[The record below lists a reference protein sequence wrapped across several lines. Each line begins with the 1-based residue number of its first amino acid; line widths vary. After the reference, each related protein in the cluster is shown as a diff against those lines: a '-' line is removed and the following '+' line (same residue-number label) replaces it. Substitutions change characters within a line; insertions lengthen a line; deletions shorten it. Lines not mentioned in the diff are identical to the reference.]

1 MKSTWDKLLLNAIP
15 ICLQILALLYSL
27 VLILVRDQGES
38 VWAVKLA
45 LHTGVAI

>member
-1 MKSTWDKLLLNAIP
+1 MGQTIVKGNTHLPPNLG
-15 ICLQILALLYSL
+15 LLYSL

>member
-1 MKSTWDKLLLNAIP
+1 MGQTIVKCNTYLPPNLG
-15 ICLQILALLYSL
+15 LLYSL

-45 LHTGVAI
+45 HTGVAI